1 MWVVMERRFST
12 TTHVRVKNLMKLLK
26 ITQSVR
32 NDLEVDQKIA
42 ILSAFYI
49 RPHIEFNR
57 IG

>member
-1 MWVVMERRFST
+1 MERRFST